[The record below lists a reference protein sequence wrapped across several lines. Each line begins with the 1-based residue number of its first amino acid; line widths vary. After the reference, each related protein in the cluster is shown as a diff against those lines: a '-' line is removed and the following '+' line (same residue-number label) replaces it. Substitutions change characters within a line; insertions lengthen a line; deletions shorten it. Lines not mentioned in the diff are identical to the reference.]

1 MPEDR
6 LLSALISSTLVK
18 KDEKPNL
25 CKARIQKIRR
35 EFNDSRHKFSK
46 SKIKEIK
53 RNLYEIKNKKFFF
66 AIRMK
71 EIEESLDELE
81 RNLSKAKKYYD
92 YDDAEYK
99 GIKI

>member
-6 LLSALISSTLVK
+6 LLSALISSRLVK
-18 KDEKPNL
+18 KGEKPNL
-25 CKARIQKIRR
+25 SKARIQKIGR

-53 RNLYEIKNKKFFF
+53 RNLYEIKNKKNFF

-71 EIEESLDELE
+71 EIEESFDELE
-81 RNLSKAKKYYD
+81 RNHSKAKKYYD

-99 GIKI
+99 